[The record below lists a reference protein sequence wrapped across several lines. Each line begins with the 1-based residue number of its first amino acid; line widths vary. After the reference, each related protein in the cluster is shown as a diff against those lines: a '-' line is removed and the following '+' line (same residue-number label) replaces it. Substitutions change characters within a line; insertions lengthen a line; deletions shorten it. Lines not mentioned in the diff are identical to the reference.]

1 VAAPP
6 EPLTQP
12 ARNVPERLSVALQ
25 AAWEDLSECTHEISR
40 ASAAVQAAPS
50 AAPSLIAI
58 RDWYQETT
66 RVLLAEPVKKFMRLQ
81 PIRRTLGAMRA
92 CDQESP
98 AAAVHARKRTDA
110 DFQRL
115 LAVTALDL
123 CEPWRIWRGAN
134 HPAEW
139 RAWQRRREQ
148 HDKQASTLLNR
159 YTRWAQETGSA
170 NATGHAGTTTSGND
184 AWWRQERAVTAT
196 LDAEVALRDLTLA
209 WFDGVHAFAN
219 DVQRERENLR
229 SYTTATLTW
238 LQQGPESG
246 VVASESLGLITPE
259 ERLRGWAVPVE
270 SEALRR
276 LPERVELLAA
286 GRTGLRA
293 HTIAT
298 HASFLKTFDTYAR
311 TPMRAIVERSW
322 QQGAVSLRG
331 VEQAKEMIAY
341 WSEASSSPAGE
352 ASALMADARHNA
364 IAALTEQ
371 LQAPAQTEQLDAELV
386 DAFWTWHKKGSIAV
400 EANFYGWLT
409 LLERPHGWAFLDTLF
424 DAARLKAKA
433 ALHNGGLWATERV
446 DRMMESIGGRVPPHP
461 TLPPVFRRTTL
472 RDTLSLPTTK
482 SDLPAL
488 YRLLF
493 RLAPVEDRRFLVGR
507 NQELAGL
514 EQALGDW
521 TMGRFAACLLIG
533 ARGSGKSSLLSCAV
547 RDIFADQPWIRGE
560 FHERILTPA
569 KLDAFL
575 RKLLNLSED
584 ADLEAAFRAER
595 RVLIL
600 EEAERIYLRKVGGF
614 AAAHYLTDL
623 IHRTASTTLW
633 IIVMNDRSFRVLDA
647 GTHLHQVFSHRINA
661 MNVSRVDLENA
672 ILERHRLSGL
682 RLEFAPPEVSDPRVN
697 RVKRWLGLEESS
709 QKLFF
714 DSLFQQSEG
723 IFRSAFQLWLSSIE
737 RVEGETL
744 KIRQPL
750 DPAFSRFRGE
760 LAQQDKFTL
769 LVIQEHGSL
778 TPNEAAEV
786 LCEKRDHSSIRME
799 RLTALGLIEPDPEHP
814 GLRVNPEAQR
824 FVNDLLRRTNLT

>member
-1 VAAPP
+1 MAAPP
-6 EPLTQP
+6 ELLTQP
-12 ARNVPERLSVALQ
+12 ARNGPERLSVALQ
-25 AAWEDLSECTHEISR
+25 AAWADLRECTDEISR
-40 ASAAVQAAPS
+40 ASATVQAAPR
-50 AAPSLIAI
+50 AAPSLMEI

-66 RVLLAEPVKKFMRLQ
+66 RVLLTEPVKRFMRLQ

-92 CDQESP
+92 CDQEIS
-98 AAAVHARKRTDA
+98 AAAVQARIRTDA

-115 LAVTALDL
+115 LALTALDL

-139 RAWQRRREQ
+139 LAWQRRRERRG
-148 HDKQASTLLNR
+148 KQASALLNR
-159 YTRWAQETGSA
+159 YAQWAQGAGSA
-170 NATGHAGTTTSGND
+170 SATGQAKTTTIGND
-184 AWWRQERAVTAT
+184 AWWRQERALTAT
-196 LDAEVALRDLTLA
+196 LEAEVALRDLTLA
-209 WFDGVHAFAN
+209 WFDGVHGFIN
-219 DVQRERENLR
+219 DVQREREDLR
-229 SYTTATLTW
+229 SYTTATLSW

-246 VVASESLGLITPE
+246 AVATQSLGLVTPE
-259 ERLRGWAVPVE
+259 ERLRGWALPVE

-293 HTIAT
+293 RTIAT
-298 HASFLKTFDTYAR
+298 HASFLKTFETYAR
-311 TPMRAIVERSW
+311 TPMRAIVEHSW
-322 QQGAVSLRG
+322 EKGAVSLRG

-341 WSEASSSPAGE
+341 WSEASSSAAGE
-352 ASALMADARHNA
+352 ESDLLADARHNA
-364 IAALTEQ
+364 VAALTEQ
-371 LQAPAQTEQLDAELV
+371 LQAPTQTEQLHAELAN
-386 DAFWTWHKKGSIAV
+386 AFWTWHKKGSIDI
-400 EANFYGWLT
+400 EANFYGWIA
-409 LLERPHGWAFLDTLF
+409 LLERPHGWTFVDTLI

-433 ALHNGGLWATERV
+433 ALHSTGRWVSRRV
-446 DRMMESIGGRVPPHP
+446 DRTMESFGGRVPPHP
-461 TLPPVFRRTTL
+461 VLPPVVRRTTL

-493 RLAPVEDRRFLVGR
+493 RLTPVEDRRFLVGR

-514 EQALGDW
+514 EQALGEW
-521 TMGRFAACLLIG
+521 MMGRFAACLLIG

-547 RDIFADQPWIRGE
+547 RDIFTGQPWIRGE

-569 KLDAFL
+569 KLDVFL
-575 RKLLNLSED
+575 RKLLNLRED

-600 EEAERIYLRKVGGF
+600 EEAERTYLRRVGGF
-614 AAAHYLTDL
+614 AAAHYLADL

-647 GTHLHQVFSHRINA
+647 GTQLHRVFSHRINA
-661 MNVSRVDLENA
+661 MNVSRTDLENA

-682 RLEFAPPEVSDPRVN
+682 RLEFAAPEVSDPRVN
-697 RVKRWLGLEESS
+697 RAKRWLGLEESS

-750 DPAFSRFRGE
+750 DPAFSRFRSE
-760 LAQQDKFTL
+760 LAQEDKFTL
-769 LVIQEHGSL
+769 LIIQEHGSMDPHEL
-778 TPNEAAEV
+778 AEV
-786 LCEKRDHSSIRME
+786 LCEKRDHSSSRME
-799 RLTALGLIEPDPEHP
+799 RLSALGTWAGPS
-814 GLRVNPEAQR
+814 R
-824 FVNDLLRRTNLT
+824 